1 MRRTLSMIGYLI
13 VRDREGNPIY
23 ITEWPVKIDMSHH
36 EPVGSVSQAPQA
48 TDEGGSDT

>member
-1 MRRTLSMIGYLI
+1 MRRTLSMI

-23 ITEWPVKIDMSHH
+23 ITERPVKIDPRELDTNHH
-36 EPVGSVSQAPQA
+36 EPVSSVSQA

>member
-1 MRRTLSMIGYLI
+1 MIGYLI

-23 ITEWPVKIDMSHH
+23 ITERPVKIDPRELDISHR
-36 EPVGSVSQAPQA
+36 EPVGSALQAPQA